1 MSRAGGGYRSRC
13 RLWRGHAP
21 LAAAGTAPESSA
33 AVEALVAG
41 APFVAEVDHIQY
53 VTCTKVPASPQ
64 HWSAA
69 RWWITEIIGG
79 PLVTAADD

>member
-1 MSRAGGGYRSRC
+1 
-13 RLWRGHAP
+13 
-21 LAAAGTAPESSA
+21 
-33 AVEALVAG
+33 VAG